1 MNKHIAAFIVGVIF
15 GIGLTIAQMVN
26 PAKVLAFLDLA
37 GNWDPSLAFVMGGG
51 AGVAA
56 IGYRLVWRRP
66 KPLFAEMFQVPT
78 RKDIDARLL
87 IGAGLFGIGW
97 GIGGLCPG
105 PAIASLAL
113 GYQEAILFTAA
124 MIAGFGVY
132 EIFDRSM
139 TKKSGEEDAGR
150 LKSH

>member
-1 MNKHIAAFIVGVIF
+1 MDRIVTSLAIGILF

-56 IGYRLVWRRP
+56 IGYHFVLRRQR
-66 KPLFAEMFQVPT
+66 PLLAEAFQVPKRT
-78 RKDIDARLL
+78 DIDARLI
-87 IGAGLFGIGW
+87 IGGGLFGIGW

-105 PAIASLAL
+105 PAFASLAL
-113 GYQEAILFTAA
+113 GYSEAILFVIA
-124 MIAGFGVY
+124 MLTGFGLFELY
-132 EIFDRSM
+132 DRARAQ
-139 TKKSGEEDAGR
+139 KS
-150 LKSH
+150 